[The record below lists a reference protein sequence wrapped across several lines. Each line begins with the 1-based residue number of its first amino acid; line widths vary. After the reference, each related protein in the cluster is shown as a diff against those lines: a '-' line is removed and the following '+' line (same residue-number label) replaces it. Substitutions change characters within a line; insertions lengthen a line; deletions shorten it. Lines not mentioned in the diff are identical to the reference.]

1 MLCPLISVCLYVTSL
16 GVKGSTRPEMQIGVG
31 SSEMAAPGVTA
42 AAAAVMLR
50 FTRKIIA
57 VPGCQPSTCK
67 HSSTLHMPQLLVLV
81 LLYHRYCLFRLL
93 QQVQDEDCW

>member
-42 AAAAVMLR
+42 AMLR
-50 FTRKIIA
+50 FMRKIIA
-57 VPGCQPSTCK
+57 VPGWQPSTCK
-67 HSSTLHMPQLLVLV
+67 HSSTLHIGQLLVLV

-93 QQVQDEDCW
+93 QQVQAEDCW